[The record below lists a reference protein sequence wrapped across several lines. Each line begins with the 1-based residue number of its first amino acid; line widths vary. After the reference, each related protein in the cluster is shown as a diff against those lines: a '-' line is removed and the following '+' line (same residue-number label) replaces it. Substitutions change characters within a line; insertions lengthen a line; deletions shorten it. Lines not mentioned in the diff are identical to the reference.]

1 MSAQK
6 LAAPPPPPPPPLP
19 PPLSLTPSGSSKKRL
34 YQAIAEG
41 KSPVEGDYE
50 EAKIIIGQR
59 QSSFRKDV
67 QWLLFNKYVPSLIQ
81 DGPQCGLVALWMA
94 AHLLQ
99 PPKIVSMDTVVQTAK
114 DKGYSAQGE
123 MFSAGD
129 MAKLAEELCGCRVQ
143 RLSGGMMTDN
153 TTIILKHLSS
163 GQPVLIPYDED
174 FNHEPCLRNGH
185 KAHWAVVSGILLGL
199 SQGCVDGKLFPSD
212 ITLPWLHLSHNGA
225 SVSWPT
231 DLIEEVY
238 FLAKQGKSLRYQLWK
253 FETVAQSNTQLEEM
267 DPRRV
272 NEGTHYV
279 LPSGGVQEGL
289 AGQVVLL
296 HTNHST

>member
-1 MSAQK
+1 MNYTLRIK
-6 LAAPPPPPPPPLP
+6 F
-19 PPLSLTPSGSSKKRL
+19 K
-34 YQAIAEG
+34 IAHF
-41 KSPVEGDYE
+41 
-50 EAKIIIGQR
+50 
-59 QSSFRKDV
+59 QSI
-67 QWLLFNKYVPSLIQ
+67 NIYP
-81 DGPQCGLVALWMA
+81 
-94 AHLLQ
+94 
-99 PPKIVSMDTVVQTAK
+99 
-114 DKGYSAQGE
+114 
-123 MFSAGD
+123 
-129 MAKLAEELCGCRVQ
+129 
-143 RLSGGMMTDN
+143 
-153 TTIILKHLSS
+153 
-163 GQPVLIPYDED
+163 
-174 FNHEPCLRNGH
+174 
-185 KAHWAVVSGILLGL
+185 GILLGL

-267 DPRRV
+267 DPQRV
-272 NEGTHYV
+272 NDGTHYV